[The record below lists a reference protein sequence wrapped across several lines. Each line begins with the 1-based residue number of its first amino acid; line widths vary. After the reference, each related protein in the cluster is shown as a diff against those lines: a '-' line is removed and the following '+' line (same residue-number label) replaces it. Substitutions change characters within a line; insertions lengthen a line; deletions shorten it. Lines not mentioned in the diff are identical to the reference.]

1 VYKVCQRVIAM
12 ADIIVASM
20 SSTTVMPARSHFRW
34 TVCALLFF
42 ATTINYVDRQV
53 LSMLADTL
61 KEQIGW
67 TAIEYSNITTAFSL
81 AYMFGMLG
89 AGRLLDKFGTRIGF
103 AIAITVWSV
112 AAMLHAWATSA
123 FTFGVARALL
133 GLGEA
138 ANFPACIKTVAEWF
152 PRKERAHATGIFNS
166 GSNIGAVVAPITVPW
181 LATTF
186 GWQSAFLI
194 TGALGFLWLAAWLL
208 LYGPPRGHKK
218 VSKEELRLIES
229 DPADRAATY
238 PWKRLL
244 PRRET
249 WAFGLGKFLTDPV
262 WWFYL
267 FWLPMYFQETFHLKL
282 TQLPLPMLVIYN
294 ASSVGSIG
302 GGWLSSN
309 LINKGWSINSAR
321 KTAMLVCALSVLP
334 VFYVPYANQT
344 SMWEVVAV
352 LSLAMAAH
360 QGFSANLFTTTSDM
374 FPRAAVG
381 SVVGIGGAM
390 GALGIALMQKL
401 AGYIVQWTGSYA
413 ILFMISASM
422 YLVALGVIHLFSPRL
437 EQARLD

>member
-1 VYKVCQRVIAM
+1 MTATMVR
-12 ADIIVASM
+12 
-20 SSTTVMPARSHFRW
+20 PERSHYRW

-61 KEQIGW
+61 RVQIGW
-67 TAIEYSNITTAFSL
+67 TAIEYGNITTAFSM
-81 AYMFGMLG
+81 AYMFGLLG

-103 AIAITVWSV
+103 TIAITVWSV
-112 AAMLHAWATSA
+112 AAMGHAWATSA
-123 FTFGVARALL
+123 FTFGLARTLL

-152 PRKERAHATGIFNS
+152 PKRERAHATGIFNS

-194 TGALGFLWLAAWLL
+194 TGALGFLWLVFWLI
-208 LYGPPRGHKK
+208 LYGPPQAHKR
-218 VSKEELRLIES
+218 VSGQELKLIES
-229 DPADRAATY
+229 DPADKVATY
-238 PWKRLL
+238 PWQHLL

-267 FWLPMYFQETFHLKL
+267 FWLPLYFQETFGLRL
-282 TQLPLPMLVIYN
+282 TQLPIPMLVIYN

-302 GGWLSSN
+302 GGWLSSG
-309 LINKGWSINSAR
+309 LINRGWTINAAR

-334 VFYVPYANQT
+334 VFCVPYAD
-344 SMWEVVAV
+344 SMWLVIAV

-390 GALGIALMQKL
+390 GALGIALMQQL
-401 AGYIVQWTGSYA
+401 AGHVREWTGGFT
-413 ILFMISASM
+413 ILFFISASI
-422 YLVALGVIHLFSPRL
+422 YLVALGVIHLFSPNL
-437 EQARLD
+437 NQAELD